1 MLKTQKGFLI
11 LLLICLF
18 FMSFSSCY
26 GFPSSEYTQKSGYWY
41 DDWDI
46 NRNNYSGRN
55 GYLPNLAYET
65 LGDNK
70 DLAFRIGESFLNR
83 YVSKT
88 ERATAI
94 LNYVQTWTE
103 YGYDEEN
110 VFMNGEPQDEW
121 AWNADETAYRFN
133 ENTGVVAIGD
143 CEDLAFLCATIYTG
157 AGIEAAIV
165 DAPGHVA
172 LLIWLPEYAN
182 ADSYWDIPD
191 DNRGSGWIWVEAT
204 GGSNPLGWTPP
215 DYDDGNWSAYPIGN
229 IEPIGDEPVS
239 QTDFDLILP
248 IIAVGVIMLVLLLA
262 SKSRSKQKRN
272 YQNTYYPPP
281 PPPPPPPY

>member
-11 LLLICLF
+11 LLLICLIF
-18 FMSFSSCY
+18 ISFNSCY
-26 GFPSSEYTQKSGYWY
+26 GLPSSEYTQKSGYWY
-41 DDWDI
+41 DDWNI

-65 LGDNK
+65 LDDNK
-70 DLAFRIGESFLNR
+70 DLAFRTGESFQNR
-83 YVSKT
+83 YVSRT

-94 LNYVQTWTE
+94 LNYVQTWTD

-110 VFMNGEPQDEW
+110 VFMNGVPQDEW
-121 AWNADETAYRFN
+121 AWNADEMAYSFN
-133 ENTGVVAIGD
+133 ENTGIIAIGD

-157 AGIEAAIV
+157 AGIEAAII

-182 ADSYWDIPD
+182 ADSYWDIPN
-191 DNRGSGWIWVEAT
+191 DNRGAGWIWVEAT

-215 DYDDGNWSAYPIGN
+215 DYDDGNWSAYPIGD
-229 IEPIGDEPVS
+229 IESIVDEQVS
-239 QTDFDLILP
+239 QTDFDMILP
-248 IIAVGVIMLVLLLA
+248 LIAVGVVMLVLFLA
-262 SKSRSKQKRN
+262 SKSKSKQKRN
-272 YQNTYYPPP
+272 YQDTYFPPP
-281 PPPPPPPY
+281 PPPPF

>member
-18 FMSFSSCY
+18 FMSFSSCC

-65 LGDNK
+65 LDDNK

-83 YVSKT
+83 YVSKP

-133 ENTGVVAIGD
+133 ENTGIVAIGD

-182 ADSYWDIPD
+182 ADSYWDIPND
-191 DNRGSGWIWVEAT
+191 DRDSGWIWVEAT

-248 IIAVGVIMLVLLLA
+248 VIAVGVVMLVLLLA
-262 SKSRSKQKRN
+262 SKSRSKQKRK

-281 PPPPPPPY
+281 PPPPPPPF

>member
-94 LNYVQTWTE
+94 LDYVQTWTE

-191 DNRGSGWIWVEAT
+191 DNRGSGRIWVEAT

-215 DYDDGNWSAYPIGN
+215 DYDDGNWSAYTIGD

-272 YQNTYYPPP
+272 YQNTYYPPT